1 MTFKLVALAA
11 LPLVLIAT
19 QAGHCQGRYT
29 ISDETAAEP
38 GSPDVVVLHDNIA
51 GAEAAIAPSQGGELS
66 SYRVKVLGQ
75 SIELIYRA
83 RDYRPQPG
91 FRGKASNLWPAVGA
105 QYPVGTIPKQSC
117 GDGTYVVAGKTYP
130 MPCHGFAKDL
140 AWKEVSRS
148 ADSNSAQ
155 VTVELTDSESTR
167 TFYPFVFKLDAT
179 YLLSNGQLAINYQ
192 VTSDAA
198 NKEAM
203 PFSIGNHIAFKIP
216 FVEGTD
222 PADMTFE
229 TPNTTLLLHNPS
241 GAGLSGKEEQRSFE
255 TPQRL
260 GDFDSR
266 SALSLAGYRSQPYA
280 LLVDPKGVS
289 VRITQTAS
297 TSLPEQLVRFNAF
310 GGPHEGYFCPEPW
323 FGRQNSLN
331 QQEGMISLAA
341 GQSWKWRIQ
350 LVISG
355 PPPGMNGASP
365 GVEKYGGNFGYVE
378 GPVWAKQGYLL
389 FSDIPGSRILKMTA
403 PNHTEIYRRFTNGAN
418 GNSMDVEGRLYSCEK
433 DGRRVV
439 RMEKNGTITVVA
451 QDFEGKR
458 INDPNDVV
466 VRRDGQV
473 YFSDPNP
480 KGGLEPFELGYAGVY
495 HVAPDGTISLIRK
508 MLYPNGVALTTD
520 GKTLYIVDTAERDVI
535 AYDLD
540 EKGNASH
547 GRVLISGID
556 GLPDGLRVAAN
567 GNIYIAC
574 RGVAIYTP
582 NGKFI
587 KMIEFPE
594 TPSNLTFGDEDLQT
608 IYVTARTSVYRVR
621 VPDKGSLQY

>member
-1 MTFKLVALAA
+1 MERNTYRWPREAMFSVLGSSNLERR
-11 LPLVLIAT
+11 LPNDAQIGCHRSSPPRSHRNSSRPC
-19 QAGHCQGRYT
+19 QARYT
-29 ISDETAAEP
+29 ISDEVAGGP

-83 RDYRPQPG
+83 RDYGPQPG

-105 QYPVGTIPKQSC
+105 QYPVDTIPKQSC

-140 AWKEVSRS
+140 AWKEVSRR

-155 VTVELTDSESTR
+155 VTIELTDSQRTR

-179 YLLSNGQLAINYQ
+179 YQLSNGQLTINYQ
-192 VTSDAA
+192 VTSGAV
-198 NKEAM
+198 NKEPM

-255 TPQRL
+255 TPLRL

-331 QQEGMISLAA
+331 QHEGMISLAA

-350 LVISG
+350 LVVSG
-355 PPPGMNGASP
+355 PPPGMNGSEPRCGEIRRQLRLRGRPCLGQAGLP
-365 GVEKYGGNFGYVE
+365 AIQRY
-378 GPVWAKQGYLL
+378 PR
-389 FSDIPGSRILKMTA
+389 FSHPQDDGA
-403 PNHTEIYRRFTNGAN
+403 CHTEIYRHFTNAAN

-433 DGRRVV
+433 EGRRVV
-439 RMEKNGTITVVA
+439 RMEKDGTITVIA

-480 KGGLEPFELGYAGVY
+480 KGGLEPLELGYAGVY
-495 HVAPDGTISLIRK
+495 HVAPDGNDFADKEDALSQRGCAHTGRK
-508 MLYPNGVALTTD
+508 NPLHCRY
-520 GKTLYIVDTAERDVI
+520 
-535 AYDLD
+535 
-540 EKGNASH
+540 
-547 GRVLISGID
+547 SGARR
-556 GLPDGLRVAAN
+556 LR
-567 GNIYIAC
+567 
-574 RGVAIYTP
+574 
-582 NGKFI
+582 
-587 KMIEFPE
+587 
-594 TPSNLTFGDEDLQT
+594 L
-608 IYVTARTSVYRVR
+608 
-621 VPDKGSLQY
+621 